1 MPVIITEFQFK
12 VTDPQAVTDELA
24 KQGTL
29 EKQVVAEV
37 NKANEAFSRQSKILA
52 EETAN
57 ANKLAEA
64 MKKIPQALSGQ
75 AVRQIDNLAKSIKEG
90 TLQIDAFRT
99 ATELTKKRLQELD
112 PASDAFKKL
121 QGELKASVIA
131 NENLNKS
138 FTSSRGQLRAMRESL
153 LQLEEA
159 GFENTQVFR
168 NLSLEAGKLED
179 AAGDAQARIKTLA
192 SDTFKFDAAIQAIGG
207 VTAAF
212 SIAQGAAGLFESE
225 NEELQKTL
233 LKVNSAMA
241 ILTGLQQ
248 LQNTLQ
254 KQTAAVLATE
264 NILRRIGAAST
275 ALQSAAESRFVIVRV
290 LATKAQAA
298 LNAAMA
304 ANPAGVLL
312 LAIGALAA
320 ALLYFT
326 TRTDE
331 AAEAQAELARQS
343 EFANQSLRNQVDI
356 VGSLAAADQRQLDL
370 LRARGVEGAALRQAE
385 IAATDA
391 QIARNEA
398 LLASLRD
405 RSGVE
410 QEFDDVNARL
420 VELRNKREVQL
431 LNDQRLR
438 GEEAKKIAKDAADA
452 NAKELQRF
460 LQDQVAANEL
470 ALLELSETATGFE
483 RLVAQI
489 AVIQARLRQT
499 LANTDLGANERLLAE
514 AQALDQIRKARQ
526 ELIGEEIETFNT
538 REERS
543 KEFIRNEV
551 LNSASGAQQRLQQ
564 RQAEAQ
570 AELNIVAETEEKK
583 KALRQATFDAVVQLA
598 NSLSASVLEATRNQN
613 EAELQIL
620 QDRLDRGLISQKQYD
635 QQVTIIKRRQAQQ
648 EKQLAIFQATI
659 NAAAAIVKVFQTTGP
674 PLSFILAATTAA
686 ATLAQIAAISNK
698 PLPAFEK
705 GTKNAPGGAS
715 LVAEKGAEL
724 IQQADGSWHVATRP
738 SIVDLQPGAKVFTAQ
753 ETARMMGKN
762 NMYPTAPG
770 HMNLTPKKQDFDYNK
785 LGRVIGKELEKLPI
799 SNNNFDENG
808 FSSHTIKMKQLDA
821 YRANRYS
828 SGRT

>member
-52 EETAN
+52 DETAN

-168 NLSLEAGKLED
+168 NLSIEAGKLED

-275 ALQSAAESRFVIVRV
+275 ALQSSAESRFVIVRV

-331 AAEAQAELARQS
+331 AAEAQAELARQA
-343 EFANQSLRNQVDI
+343 EFANQSLRNQVQI
-356 VGSLAAADQRQLDL
+356 VDSLAAADQAEIDKLK
-370 LRARGVEGAALRQAE
+370 ARGVQGAAIRNAE
-385 IAATDA
+385 IAAIDR
-391 QIARNEA
+391 QIARI
-398 LLASLRD
+398 LKLRE
-405 RSGVE
+405 RLREQAGVE
-410 QEFDDVNARL
+410 DEFDKANEKL
-420 VELRNKREVQL
+420 LELRNRREIKL
-431 LNDQRLR
+431 LEDQRAR
-438 GEEAKKIAKDAADA
+438 AEEGAKVTQK
-452 NAKELQRF
+452 F

-470 ALLELSETATGFE
+470 ALLELAETATGFE
-483 RLVAQI
+483 RLVAEI
-489 AVIQARLRQT
+489 ALIQARLRQT

-514 AQALDQIRKARQ
+514 ARALDEIRKARQ
-526 ELIGEEIETFNT
+526 ALVGDEIETFDT

-551 LNSASGAQQRLQQ
+551 LNSAIGAQQRLQQ

-598 NSLSASVLEATRNQN
+598 NSLSASVLESTRNQN

-648 EKQLAIFQATI
+648 EKNLAIFQATI

-770 HMNLTPKKQDFDYNK
+770 HINLTPKKQDFDYNK